1 MQQDNRIRKVV
12 ILGGG
17 TAGWMAAALLSKV
30 VSGGL
35 EIELIESEEIGTV
48 GVGEATI
55 PQIRYLCD
63 ALRIPEAEFLSEIN
77 GTYKLGIEFVNWGR
91 IGDRYIHTFG
101 DVGRR
106 LGVLDFH
113 QVWLRGRELG
123 INEELGKY
131 SFNTL
136 AARANRFAPV
146 EKLGD
151 TGLLGLGYAF
161 HLDATMLAALL
172 RKISEKQGVKRSEGQ
187 VVQVNRHP
195 ESGFIE
201 SLQLASGATIA
212 GDLFIDCS
220 GFRSLLLGEALG
232 VDYVDWSHWLPADSA
247 IAVQCEDV
255 DPLIPYTRSTAHS
268 AGWQWR
274 IPLQNRIGNGHVY
287 SSPYMGDDEAR
298 NILLSNLDG
307 KPLTEPRQLRFTTGK
322 RAEFWHKNCVG
333 LGLASG
339 FMEPLESTSIHLV
352 QAGLGRLIDLF
363 PTRDFN
369 RVDIDVYNQRTHFE
383 FDSIR
388 DFLVLHYHAT
398 DRDDSDFWNYCRTME
413 IPDSLQHKLDLW
425 NTQGRF
431 FRNEDELFTTPSWIQ
446 VLIGQRVVP
455 RECHGIAKLL
465 NQADVSDYL
474 AKVHGLLTQA
484 VAKLP
489 AHREFV
495 ERTCPLKAM
504 D

>member
-1 MQQDNRIRKVV
+1 MQDKKITKVV
-12 ILGGG
+12 IVGGG
-17 TAGWMAAALLSKV
+17 TAGWMSASLLARV

-35 EIELIESEEIGTV
+35 EIELVESELIGTV

-63 ALRIPEAEFLSEIN
+63 ALQYPEPEFLRDVN

-113 QVWLRGRELG
+113 HVWLRARELG
-123 INEELGKY
+123 VEQDLGDF

-136 AARANRFAPV
+136 AAYANKFAHV

-161 HLDATMLAALL
+161 HFDATLVAKQLRALSEANGVV
-172 RKISEKQGVKRSEGQ
+172 RTEGKINQ
-187 VVQVNRHP
+187 VHLNG

-201 SLQLASGATIA
+201 SVELEDGTRVE

-220 GFRSLLLGEALG
+220 GFRSLLLGDALG
-232 VDYVDWSHWLPADSA
+232 VEFIDWSHWLPANSA
-247 IAVQCEDV
+247 IAVQCEGV
-255 DPLIPYTRSTAHS
+255 DPLLPYTRSTAHS

-274 IPLQNRIGNGHVY
+274 IPLQNRIGTGHVY
-287 SSPYMGDDEAR
+287 SNNYMSDDEAQ
-298 NILLSNLDG
+298 NILMSNLDG
-307 KPLTEPRQLRFTTGK
+307 KPTTEPRQLRFTTGK
-322 RAEFWHKNCVG
+322 RAKFWHKNCIG

-352 QAGLGRLIDLF
+352 QSGLGRLIDLF
-363 PTRDFN
+363 PTLDFSQA
-369 RVDIDVYNQRTHFE
+369 DIDEYNTLTHFE

-388 DFLVLHYHAT
+388 DFLVLHYNAT
-398 DRDDSDFWNYCRTME
+398 ERDDSDFWNYCRTMD

-425 NTQGRF
+425 STHGRF
-431 FRNEDELFTTPSWIQ
+431 FRNEDELFTIPSWVQ

-455 RECHGIAKLL
+455 ESCHGIAKLL
-465 NQADVSDYL
+465 RQADVEDYL
-474 AKVHGLLTQA
+474 EKINGFLNQTVG
-484 VAKLP
+484 KMP
-489 AHREFV
+489 DHRAYIEQ
-495 ERTCPLKAM
+495 TCKMREAE
-504 D
+504 

>member
-1 MQQDNRIRKVV
+1 MADNKIRKVV

-17 TAGWMAAALLSKV
+17 TAGWMSAALMSKV

-35 EIELIESEEIGTV
+35 EIELVESEQIGTV

-55 PQIRYLCD
+55 PQIRFLCD
-63 ALRIPEAEFLSEIN
+63 ALRIPENEFLSAIN

-106 LGVLDFH
+106 LGILDFH
-113 QVWLRGRELG
+113 QVWLRAGELG
-123 INEELGKY
+123 IERDLGDY

-136 AARANRFAPV
+136 AAYANKFAHV

-161 HLDATMLAALL
+161 HLDATALAALL
-172 RKISEKQGVKRSEGQ
+172 RKISEKQGVNRTEGKVQQ
-187 VVQVNRHP
+187 VRKNP
-195 ESGFIE
+195 ENGFIE
-201 SLQLASGATIA
+201 TLVLDDGREVS

-220 GFRSLLLGEALG
+220 GFRSLLLGDALG

-247 IAVQCEDV
+247 IAVQCEGV

-274 IPLQNRIGNGHVY
+274 IPLQSRIGNGHVY
-287 SSPYMGDDEAR
+287 SSPYMSDDEAR
-298 NILLSNLDG
+298 NILMSNLDG
-307 KPLTEPRQLRFTTGK
+307 RALTEPRQLRFTTGK
-322 RAEFWHKNCVG
+322 REKFWHKNCVG

-352 QAGLGRLIDLF
+352 QAGLGRLLDLF
-363 PTRDFN
+363 PTRDF
-369 RVDIDVYNQRTHFE
+369 RQVDIDVYNERTHFE

-388 DFLVLHYHAT
+388 DFLVLHYCAT
-398 DRDDSDFWNYCRTME
+398 ERDDSEFWNYCRTMD

-425 NTQGRF
+425 RSQGRF
-431 FRNEDELFTTPSWIQ
+431 FRNEDELFTTPSWVQ
-446 VLIGQRVVP
+446 VLIGQREIP
-455 RECHGIAKLL
+455 AECHGIAKLL
-465 NQADVSDYL
+465 NESDVKDYL
-474 AKVHGLLTQA
+474 NKINGYLTQT
-484 VAKLP
+484 VAKMP
-489 AHREFV
+489 THREYV
-495 ERTCPLKAM
+495 ERNCKVKNPL
-504 D
+504 